1 MTIADYYQILGI
13 PFNSSINDIKKAY
26 RQKARLYH
34 PDMNPAP
41 EARDKF
47 ILATEAYEFLT
58 ANFNRLSA
66 GDEAYRQ
73 AMDNW
78 RKYRQQRA
86 NQRARAYAQAS
97 YIRFRK
103 TKFYKATRIFD
114 GTTIIFSLVLAILMV
129 LYTIFGYIYRLAHPL
144 PEDEMPSVF
153 IFLLLLAVGMTFVAV
168 SLVFLKIY
176 IESSRKSR
184 KKAL

>member
-1 MTIADYYQILGI
+1 MTISDYYQILGI

-58 ANFNRLSA
+58 ANFDRLSE
-66 GDEAYRQ
+66 GNEAYRE

-114 GTTIIFSLVLAILMV
+114 GTTIIFSLVLAVLMV
-129 LYTIFGYIYRLAHPL
+129 VYTVFGYIYRLAHPL

-153 IFLLLLAVGMTFVAV
+153 VFLLLLVVGMTFVVV

-176 IESSRKSR
+176 IESSRKRR
-184 KKAL
+184 KKA